1 MKRLICT
8 CCGAPINRIK
18 KKCEYCGTE
27 YIIEDDRPVLNIE
40 TFTNPVKEYKACVI
54 VPNEVL
60 FRGGEEYMKA
70 AIHQL
75 AAEMMPAVV
84 EGMQIRTE
92 ANDPMRCEQKITG
105 RIRIVIPKNG

>member
-1 MKRLICT
+1 
-8 CCGAPINRIK
+8 
-18 KKCEYCGTE
+18 
-27 YIIEDDRPVLNIE
+27 
-40 TFTNPVKEYKACVI
+40 
-54 VPNEVL
+54 
-60 FRGGEEYMKA
+60 MKA

-105 RIRIVIPKNG
+105 RIRIVIPKKG